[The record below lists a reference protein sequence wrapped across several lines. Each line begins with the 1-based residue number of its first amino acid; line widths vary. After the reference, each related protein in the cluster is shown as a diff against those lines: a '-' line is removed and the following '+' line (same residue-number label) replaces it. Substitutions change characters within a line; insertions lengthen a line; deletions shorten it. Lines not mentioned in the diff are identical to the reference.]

1 MIIIFFF
8 HHFCVG
14 CKIFTLSSVNTFRKY
29 MFIFDLLPSLLF
41 SSNWFI
47 LKFSDY
53 KLVQLAMAQHKSQMV
68 WFRRLYV
75 LFSRYMLINTL
86 HEMNI
91 SDVELEMQILNASKD
106 AWTRWRRMHEWTLT
120 HIWYFGIGDAK
131 VIDMNCSIVLY
142 IFFQPCISGTKW
154 RKRSSNIFF
163 VRFWFLDMLVSCWLL
178 KRIVQWVRL
187 FRAID
192 IWVIL

>member
-1 MIIIFFF
+1 
-8 HHFCVG
+8 
-14 CKIFTLSSVNTFRKY
+14 

-106 AWTRWRRMHEWTLT
+106 A
-120 HIWYFGIGDAK
+120 
-131 VIDMNCSIVLY
+131 
-142 IFFQPCISGTKW
+142 
-154 RKRSSNIFF
+154 
-163 VRFWFLDMLVSCWLL
+163 
-178 KRIVQWVRL
+178 
-187 FRAID
+187 
-192 IWVIL
+192 